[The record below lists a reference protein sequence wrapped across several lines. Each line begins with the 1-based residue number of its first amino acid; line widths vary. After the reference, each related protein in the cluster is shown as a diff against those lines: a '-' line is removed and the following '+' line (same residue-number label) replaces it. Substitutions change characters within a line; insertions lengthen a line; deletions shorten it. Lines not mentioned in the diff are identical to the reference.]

1 MVKYRCVKADNV
13 TNVMYDLD
21 KTRTYIEEGIA
32 NARKRAMKMIH
43 GDKQVCVLI
52 YLDSDYRDMPWVGYT
67 EKVDCTSKKDN
78 SYITYSRKFIGKINS
93 DGSVDITKRR
103 K

>member
-1 MVKYRCVKADNV
+1 MVKYRCVKADNK

-21 KTRTYIEEGIA
+21 KTRTYVEEGIQ

-43 GDKQVCVLI
+43 GDVTDSVLI
-52 YLDSDYRDMPWVGYT
+52 YLDSDFKEKPWVGYT
-67 EKVDCTSKKDN
+67 EKVDYPSKKDN
-78 SYITYSRKFIGKINS
+78 AYITFSRKFIGKINP
-93 DGSVDITKRR
+93 DGSVNITKRR